1 MWWPPFCSN
10 ATADILDQCSF
21 FLCGLIL
28 YRRNADSKSGGKKK
42 RLSGRVAVFRFG
54 TGLGFLGAG
63 GHSRTLGI
71 LCSSDLGVS
80 QVSLSAIASSSFS
93 CSWVHEISTRKSPFC
108 CSWVQEISV
117 LERGRVV
124 TMGFRKGKTMP
135 SMSNELS
142 AFFMLSLDRSTESE
156 LIPMTAII
164 I

>member
-1 MWWPPFCSN
+1 MWWPSFCSN

-54 TGLGFLGAG
+54 AGLGFLGAG

-80 QVSLSAIASSSFS
+80 LVSLSAIASSS
-93 CSWVHEISTRKSPFC
+93 FC

-117 LERGRVV
+117 LEGGRVV

-156 LIPMTAII
+156 LVPMTAII